1 MCYLEV
7 QGVLIPVNIPNQ
19 PAFHL
24 PADIGNTITF
34 YLNLNVSNSFPSMQY
49 IFHIKVKDGYG
60 NEVAGAKFPMGI
72 V

>member
-19 PAFHL
+19 PAFNL

-34 YLNLNVSNSFPSMQY
+34 YLNLNFSNSFPSMQY